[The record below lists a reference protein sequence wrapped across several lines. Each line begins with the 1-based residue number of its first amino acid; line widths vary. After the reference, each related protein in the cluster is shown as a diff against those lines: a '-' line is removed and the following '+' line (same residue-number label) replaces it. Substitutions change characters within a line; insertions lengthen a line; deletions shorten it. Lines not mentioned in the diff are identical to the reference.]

1 MSSSHP
7 KPLQTAKDL
16 TSGDALLKF
25 CLCEAARCGRT
36 LASLG
41 MTSMAIE
48 RREATNTKMAKRKRT
63 TTRLIVAAS
72 ETDPD
77 MLYATKFWAPDPFIF
92 LERNG
97 RRTLVLSD
105 LEIDRGRKQADADEF
120 VMFSELER
128 EVQGKSRK
136 TPPYEKV
143 LAHFLRKRG
152 VKSAIVPAGF
162 PLGYAEGLA
171 ANKIRIRATDGLFW
185 PEREAKS
192 ATEIELMGRA
202 LRITEAGLRRS
213 IEILKAS
220 KPGARKRLRWSG
232 KSLTSEILRA
242 EIDSTILRAGG
253 VPTGTIVAG
262 GDQAC
267 DPHERGSG
275 PLYANS
281 LIILDVFPRDAKTGY
296 FGDMTRTVL
305 RGRASEAQRKLWD
318 TVKTGQA
325 LALKK
330 IKAGVDGMAIHKAIQ
345 QFFADRGFPT
355 EIRKGRRVGF
365 FHGTG
370 HGLGLEI
377 HEYPRLQK
385 VTLKERQVLT
395 VEPGLY
401 YPGVGGVRLEDVVV
415 VTKTGCKIL
424 SRFPK
429 RLEI

>member
-1 MSSSHP
+1 M
-7 KPLQTAKDL
+7 
-16 TSGDALLKF
+16 
-25 CLCEAARCGRT
+25 RT
-36 LASLG
+36 
-41 MTSMAIE
+41 
-48 RREATNTKMAKRKRT
+48 RNRKSKT
-63 TTRLIVAAS
+63 QTRLIVAAS

-97 RRTLVLSD
+97 KRTLVLSD
-105 LEIDRGRKQADADEF
+105 LEIDHGRKQAEADEF
-120 VMFSELER
+120 VSFNQLER
-128 EVQGKSRK
+128 EVQGKSK
-136 TPPYEKV
+136 KAPPYEKV

-152 VKSAIVPAGF
+152 VRSTIVPANF
-162 PLGYAEGLA
+162 QLGYAQELA
-171 ANKIRIRATDGLFW
+171 ANKIRVQATNGLFW

-192 ATEIELMGRA
+192 ENEVEMIGRA
-202 LRITEAGLRRS
+202 LRITEKGLKRA
-213 IEILKAS
+213 IEVLKAS
-220 KPGARKRLRWSG
+220 KPGPWKRLRWNG
-232 KSLTSEILRA
+232 KTLTSEMLRA

-267 DPHERGSG
+267 DPHERGFG
-275 PLYANS
+275 PLCADS

-305 RGRASEAQRKLWD
+305 RGRASEPQRKLWQA
-318 TVKTGQA
+318 VKAGQA

-330 IKAGVDGMAIHKAIQ
+330 IKAGVDGMTIHQAIQ
-345 QFFADRGFPT
+345 ELFAKRGFPT
-355 EIRKGRRVGF
+355 EVRKGKNVGF

-377 HEYPRLQK
+377 HEHPRLQK
-385 VTLKERQVLT
+385 VTLKDRQVLT

-401 YPGVGGVRLEDVVV
+401 YPGLGGARQEDVVV
-415 VTKTGCKIL
+415 VTKIGCKIL

-429 RLEI
+429 QLAI